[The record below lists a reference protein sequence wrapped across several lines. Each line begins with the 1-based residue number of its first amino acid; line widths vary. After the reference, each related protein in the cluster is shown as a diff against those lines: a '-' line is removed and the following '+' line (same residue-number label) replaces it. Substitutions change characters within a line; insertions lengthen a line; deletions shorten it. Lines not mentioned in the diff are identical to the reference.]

1 MFTNRV
7 YGLVSLCL
15 IKSISDTWPSHSFF
29 IEYEKALSAL
39 PIFGKSLFFENMYN
53 IGKFDTAVA
62 TELIN

>member
-15 IKSISDTWPSHSFF
+15 IKSINDIWPSDSFF
-29 IEYEKALSAL
+29 IEHEKVLIAL
-39 PIFGKSLFFENMYN
+39 PIFGKSLSFKNMYN
-53 IGKFDTAVA
+53 IGKFDTAVE